1 MDFIDLGQSKVY
13 VEEPKLRISMRILKR
28 SMRTLKKGKAN
39 KTTNLSLRKHPQIKM
54 GLLFQRESWREVVV
68 LEFLRLLV
76 LLFRRIMLG
85 SV

>member
-1 MDFIDLGQSKVY
+1 M
-13 VEEPKLRISMRILKR
+13 
-28 SMRTLKKGKAN
+28 KKGKAN